1 MENNKI
7 DYLTPALVCGG
18 AAGVV
23 SALPF
28 LNLVNCLCCLWIVG
42 ASAAAVYLVSRRTPT
57 GLKAGDGAL
66 TGVLT
71 GVIAAVAET
80 VVGLPLKG
88 FNLAISKRFL
98 EKMSEFAPE
107 MPAGWDE
114 WLSRTSGG
122 FSPAFFL
129 LGLFVTAAV
138 FAVFGALGGVI
149 GVSLFGRPKT
159 PVQPIRPPAQGP
171 GDAA

>member
-7 DYLTPALVCGG
+7 DYLTPALICGG
-18 AAGVV
+18 AAGVI
-23 SALPF
+23 SALPL

-42 ASAAAVYLVSRRTPT
+42 AAAAAVYLVSRRTPT

-71 GVIAAVAET
+71 GVIASVAET
-80 VVGLPLKG
+80 VVGLPLRG
-88 FNLAISKRFL
+88 FNLAVSRRFL

-114 WLSRTSGG
+114 WLSRTSGA

-138 FAVFGALGGVI
+138 FAAFGALGGVI
-149 GVSLFGRPKT
+149 GVSLFGRQRASVP
-159 PVQPIRPPAQGP
+159 PAQPPAQGP
-171 GDAA
+171 HDAA